1 MVNNGIYNVYSG
13 NITLY
18 IYIYHGSIQNGKIH
32 NGKTH
37 NGI

>member
-13 NITLY
+13 NITL
-18 IYIYHGSIQNGKIH
+18 YIYHGSIQNGKIH